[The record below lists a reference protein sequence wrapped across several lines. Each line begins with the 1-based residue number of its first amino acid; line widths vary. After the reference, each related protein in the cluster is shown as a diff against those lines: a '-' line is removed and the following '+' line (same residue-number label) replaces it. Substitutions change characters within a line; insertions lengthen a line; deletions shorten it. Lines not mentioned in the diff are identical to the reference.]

1 VLRANLRSVIRLFLT
16 KPSFAGLIIVTIAL
30 GVGVNTAMFS
40 VVNAVLLRPLPVET
54 PSQIVVM
61 LQQNKDTSE
70 FLGTSYPDFLDFRSQ
85 ADALRDMIAYQPSLV
100 GLSSDGKAERAV
112 AEYVTGNFFSMLG
125 VAPAIG
131 RLFAP
136 GEGDQLGADNLV
148 VLGYAYWHRRF
159 GSNPGV
165 VGRSVAINGHTFM
178 IIGVAAKTFDGP
190 SLALQPDAYL
200 PLSTAAVNAGSTSF
214 WTNRDIRNLK
224 VLGRLRPD
232 VSLEAAQAALNVV
245 SQRLAQQYPTSDKV
259 LSARLFPE
267 LRARTGAGTS
277 GALPFVGTLFLCLAG
292 LVLLVASVNVMNIL
306 LVRAIG
312 RQREIAIRSALG
324 ATRSVLIRQSLVE
337 SIVLALLGGA
347 VGIVLGRFA
356 CTLLQS
362 LRSQLDLP
370 INMDLTIDWRVLIY
384 CFTLSLLTGIL
395 VGITSASSGSKTNI
409 ATGLHEGGRGTSAG
423 GWVRALRNGLVVS
436 QVAISLVLLIVA
448 GLFVRS
454 LGRVRQMKLGFDSD
468 HLLNLTM
475 DPREIGYDEA
485 RAKSFYRDLGSRI
498 RALPGVPSASLCTS
512 VPFGYIHETASIF
525 PAGQIPTP
533 GQQPPAIY
541 YNSVD
546 PEYFDNLRI
555 TFVKGRQFTYAD
567 NQTAPAVAIV
577 NETMAKQLW
586 PHEDAIGKT
595 FALKSATAPLI
606 EVVGITRDAQ
616 YVDITDDMEAF
627 FFLPLEQHYISA
639 RTLQVR
645 TVGQP
650 ESLTTEVETVARSL
664 APDLPIFDVRTM
676 KDAMNGL
683 NGFFIFRLA
692 AGLAAAFGLLGLA
705 LAVVGVYGVVSYD
718 VSMRTQEIGIRM
730 ALGAQRYQV
739 LLMILK
745 QGLGLVLIGLSA
757 GLLLTLAV
765 SHGIKSLLI
774 GISSADPVA
783 FGGVSAL
790 LACVALAASAVPALR
805 AIRIDPSIALRT
817 E

>member
-1 VLRANLRSVIRLFLT
+1 VLQANLRSVIRLFLT
-16 KPSFAGLIIVTIAL
+16 KPSFVGLIIVTIAL

-40 VVNAVLLRPLPVET
+40 VVNAVLFRPLPVEA

-70 FLGTSYPDFLDFRSQ
+70 FLGTSYPDFIDFRSQ
-85 ADALRDMIAYQPSLV
+85 ADALRDMLAYQPSLV

-125 VAPAIG
+125 VKPAIG

-136 GEGDQLGADNLV
+136 GEGEQPGVDNLV
-148 VLGYAYWHRRF
+148 VLGHAYWRRRF
-159 GSNPGV
+159 GSDAGV
-165 VGRSVAINGHTFM
+165 VGRSVSLNGHTFA
-178 IIGVAAKTFDGP
+178 IIGVAAKTFEGP
-190 SLALQPDAYL
+190 SLALQPDVYL
-200 PLSTAAVNAGSTSF
+200 PLSTAAVNAGNTSF
-214 WTNRDIRNLK
+214 WTNRDIRNLR
-224 VLGRLRPD
+224 VMGRLRPD
-232 VSLEAAQAALNVV
+232 ISLETAQAALNVV
-245 SQRLAQQYPTSDKV
+245 SQRLAQQYPTSDKA
-259 LSARLFPE
+259 LSMRLFPE

-292 LVLLVASVNVMNIL
+292 LVLLVASVNVMNIF

-324 ATRSVLIRQSLVE
+324 ATRSVLVRQSLVE
-337 SIVLALLGGA
+337 SIVLSLVGGGFG
-347 VGIVLGRFA
+347 VVLGLLT
-356 CTLLQS
+356 CTSLQS

-370 INMDLTIDWRVLIY
+370 INMDLSMDWRVLTY
-384 CFTLSLLTGIL
+384 CFALSLLTGIV
-395 VGITSASSGSKTNI
+395 VGITSASSGLKADI
-409 ATGLHEGGRGTSAG
+409 ATGLHEGARGTSAG
-423 GWVRALRNGLVVS
+423 GWVRALRNSLVVS

-454 LGRVRQMKLGFDSD
+454 LDKVRQMKLGFDSD

-485 RAKSFYRDLGSRI
+485 HAKNFYRDLDSRI
-498 RALPGVPSASLCTS
+498 RALPGVSSASLCTS
-512 VPFGYIHETASIF
+512 VPFGYIHETAIIY
-525 PAGQIPTP
+525 PAGQSPTP
-533 GQQPPAIY
+533 GPQPPPIY

-555 TFVKGRQFTYAD
+555 TFVRGRQFTYAD

-577 NETMAKQLW
+577 NETMAKQMW
-586 PHEDAIGKT
+586 PHGDAIGKT
-595 FALKSATAPLI
+595 FTFKGEATRLI
-606 EVVGITRDAQ
+606 TVVGITRDAQ
-616 YVDITDDMEAF
+616 YVDITDDMGAF
-627 FFLPLEQHYISA
+627 FFLPLDQHYISA

-650 ESLTTEVETVARSL
+650 ELLTTEVEAEIRSL

-676 KDAMNGL
+676 NDALNGL
-683 NGFFIFRLA
+683 NGFFIFRLG

-745 QGLGLVLIGLSA
+745 QGLGLVLIGLSV

-774 GISSADPVA
+774 GISYADPVA
-783 FGGVSAL
+783 FVGVSAL

-805 AIRIDPSIALRT
+805 AIRIDPYTTLKI

>member
-1 VLRANLRSVIRLFLT
+1 MLRANLRSVIRLFLT
-16 KPSFAGLIIVTIAL
+16 KPSFVGLIIVTIAL

-40 VVNAVLLRPLPVET
+40 VVNAVLLRPLPVEA
-54 PSQIVVM
+54 PRQIVVM

-85 ADALRDMIAYQPSLV
+85 ADALRDMLAYQPSLV

-125 VAPAIG
+125 VKAAIG

-136 GEGDQLGADNLV
+136 GEGEQPGADNLV
-148 VLGYAYWHRRF
+148 VLGHAYWRRRF
-159 GSNPGV
+159 GSDPGV
-165 VGRSVAINGHTFM
+165 VGRSVAINGHTFT
-178 IIGVAAKTFDGP
+178 IIGVVAKTFDGP

-200 PLSTAAVNAGSTSF
+200 PLSTAAVNGNTSF
-214 WTNRDIRNLK
+214 WTNRDIRNLR

-232 VSLEAAQAALNVV
+232 TSLETAQAALNVV
-245 SQRLAQQYPTSDKV
+245 SQRMAQQYPTSDKALNV
-259 LSARLFPE
+259 RLFPE

-292 LVLLVASVNVMNIL
+292 LVLLVASVNVMNIF

-324 ATRSVLIRQSLVE
+324 ATRSALIRQSLVE
-337 SIVLALLGGA
+337 SIVLSLVGGA
-347 VGIVLGRFA
+347 FGIVLGLLA
-356 CTLLQS
+356 CTSLQS

-370 INMDLTIDWRVLIY
+370 INMDLSMDWRVLTY
-384 CFTLSLLTGIL
+384 CFALSCLTGIV
-395 VGITSASSGSKTNI
+395 VGITSASSSPKTDI
-409 ATGLHEGGRGTSAG
+409 ATDLHEGARGTSAG
-423 GWVRALRNGLVVS
+423 GWVRALRNSLVVS
-436 QVAISLVLLIVA
+436 QIAISLVVLIVA

-485 RAKSFYRDLGSRI
+485 HAKNFYRDLDSRI
-498 RALPGVPSASLCTS
+498 RALPGVSSASLCTS
-512 VPFGYIHETASIF
+512 VPFGYIHETASVY
-525 PAGQIPTP
+525 PTGQSPTP
-533 GQQPPAIY
+533 GQQPPPIY

-555 TFVKGRQFTYAD
+555 AFVRGRQFTYAD

-577 NETMAKQLW
+577 NETMAKQMW

-595 FALKSATAPLI
+595 FALKGETARLI
-606 EVVGITRDAQ
+606 AVVGITRDAQ
-616 YVDITDDMEAF
+616 YVDITDDMGAF

-650 ESLTTEVETVARSL
+650 ELLTTEVEAEVRSL

-676 KDAMNGL
+676 NDALNGL
-683 NGFFIFRLA
+683 NGFFIFRLG

-765 SHGIKSLLI
+765 SHSIKSLLV
-774 GISSADPVA
+774 GISYADPVA
-783 FGGVSAL
+783 FVGVSAL

-805 AIRIDPSIALRT
+805 AVRIDPYVTLKI